1 MSMSCRSIR
10 GTRGGVSAS
19 PMRSS
24 TAQGQALARRPCAR
38 VAASADGAD
47 PSPPPARRAILGAG
61 AAAAARLLWTPAARL
76 GVPLSL
82 WTLQPLSARAGTG
95 VGGPRFASPEVQKEL
110 DRVLKSVVTKGK
122 AAAGLRLSFHDAG
135 TFSAATKDGGVNAS
149 IQYEFDRPESFGLKR
164 GWRLVTTAE
173 DQLKGTVAEG
183 VSRAD
188 LVALVGAR
196 AVALCGG
203 PVIPVPIGRVDA
215 RVADPANRMPGENL
229 SAADLKANFAA
240 KGITVREMVA
250 LSGAHTIGGKGFG
263 QADVFDNAYYT
274 SLLAR
279 PWLDKDNKMASMI
292 GLPSD
297 HVLPDDEECLPIIQE
312 YANDQA
318 AFFEAFS
325 AAYVKM
331 CGLGVTWA

>member
-1 MSMSCRSIR
+1 
-10 GTRGGVSAS
+10 
-19 PMRSS
+19 
-24 TAQGQALARRPCAR
+24 
-38 VAASADGAD
+38 
-47 PSPPPARRAILGAG
+47 
-61 AAAAARLLWTPAARL
+61 
-76 GVPLSL
+76 
-82 WTLQPLSARAGTG
+82 
-95 VGGPRFASPEVQKEL
+95 
-110 DRVLKSVVTKGK
+110 
-122 AAAGLRLSFHDAG
+122 
-135 TFSAATKDGGVNAS
+135 
-149 IQYEFDRPESFGLKR
+149 
-164 GWRLVTTAE
+164 
-173 DQLKGTVAEG
+173 
-183 VSRAD
+183 
-188 LVALVGAR
+188 
-196 AVALCGG
+196 
-203 PVIPVPIGRVDA
+203 
-215 RVADPANRMPGENL
+215 
-229 SAADLKANFAA
+229 
-240 KGITVREMVA
+240 MVA